1 MADLPFPMR
10 RLGNQG
16 LLVSA
21 IGLGCMGMSQVY
33 GPADEPESVATIDRA
48 LELGICFLDTA
59 NAYGD
64 GHNERLIG
72 RAIANRRDKVVVAT
86 KFGILRDEPMATSI
100 SGRPEYVQSCCEASL
115 QRLGVD
121 YIDLYYQHR
130 VDPQVP
136 IEDTVGAMAELVQAG
151 KVRFLGLSEASV
163 DSLERAAA
171 THPISALQSEWS
183 LWTRD
188 IEDELLAT
196 ARRLGI
202 GLVPYS
208 PLGRGFLT
216 GKITTT
222 DDFADDDFRR
232 HNPRFEGENF
242 ERNVELVK
250 LVRHLAADKGVSPA
264 QLALAWLLAQGP
276 DVVPI
281 PGTKRRSNLEENAA
295 AVHVSLSPA
304 ERDQLSNMVP
314 AGAWSGSRYADSAYT
329 YGSSPTRSG

>member
-1 MADLPFPMR
+1 
-10 RLGNQG
+10 
-16 LLVSA
+16 
-21 IGLGCMGMSQVY
+21 MGMSQAY
-33 GPADEPESVATIDRA
+33 GPADELESLATIARA
-48 LELGICFLDTA
+48 VELGVFFLDTA
-59 NAYGD
+59 DAYGD

-72 RAIANRRDKVVVAT
+72 RAIANCRDKVIVAT
-86 KFGILRDEPMATSI
+86 KFGVLHDSPTAGSVC
-100 SGRPEYVQSCCEASL
+100 GRPDYVRSCCEASL

-121 YIDLYYQHR
+121 HIDLYYQHR

-136 IEDTVGAMAELVQAG
+136 IEDTVGAMGELVHAG

-183 LWTRD
+183 LWSRD
-188 IEDELLAT
+188 IESDVLAS

-216 GKITTT
+216 GRITTP
-222 DDFADDDFRR
+222 DAFADDDFRR
-232 HNPRFEGENF
+232 HNPRFQGENF
-242 ERNVELVK
+242 SRNLELVK
-250 LVRHLAADKGVSPA
+250 LVQSLAAEKGVTPA
-264 QLALAWLLAQGP
+264 QLALAWLLAQGS

-295 AVHVSLSPA
+295 AVHVALSAA
-304 ERDQLSNMVP
+304 ERDRLSNLVP
-314 AGAWSGSRYADSAYT
+314 ATIWSGSRYPDSAYA
-329 YGSSPTRSG
+329 YGSSPTKT